1 ADTAATPPNS
11 QPAYGRPGVPLA
23 GDIPRGRPFSR
34 PKVELLWN
42 SPAAV
47 GHNRKSVMRAPLAT
61 EGDRA
66 AARALDATLRQFV

>member
-1 ADTAATPPNS
+1 M
-11 QPAYGRPGVPLA
+11 PASS
-23 GDIPRGRPFSR
+23 DIPRGRPFSR

-47 GHNRKSVMRAPLAT
+47 GHNRKLVMRAPLAT

-66 AARALDATLRQFV
+66 AARALDATLRQFG